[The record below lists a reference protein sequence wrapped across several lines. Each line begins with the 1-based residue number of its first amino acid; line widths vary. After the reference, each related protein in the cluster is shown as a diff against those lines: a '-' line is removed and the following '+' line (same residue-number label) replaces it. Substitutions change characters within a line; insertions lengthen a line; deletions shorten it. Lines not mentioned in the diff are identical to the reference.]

1 MNVTITHFC
10 CIIMCIQ
17 EGISPLFVAVE
28 ANEYGTASK
37 LIQKGVSVNLV
48 KFQSGA
54 LDGIVEL
61 TPLAQAA
68 AKGLNA
74 MVKLLLDSG
83 ANINY
88 FCADIL
94 PALGFTIIGD
104 HVETFHL
111 LLSSPNLVKTLAG
124 LSSVIITT
132 VRTEKYYYTEKLLE
146 ILGGPRAAVMQAQQ
160 DHLQLLVENIAV
172 YMRATYHPDL
182 REVES
187 ILSAPNSTRHQL
199 RQLEL
204 APGEQEKI
212 NYVLTDFCRI
222 CVSAI
227 LYSPEVH
234 ISTENLIGIAQATG
248 NVAVANFLQQT
259 LSGSMVDEELRQNFL
274 MGEPSPLRF
283 LIENK
288 VLKLDIFQIEVLKFH
303 PDDSD
308 IFYKNLV
315 WTFQHMSGG
324 GNLPDRVEPML
335 KQLFSAGFTP
345 TTSFQSGTHSGIES
359 RSPLEKTGRLGRE
372 NQPLPREKSKS
383 EENTR
388 NLPNRSQ
395 RYPNA
400 PFSAQSSFVG
410 VEVSTT
416 ESRSPLEKT
425 GRLGRENQP
434 LPREKS
440 KSEEN
445 TRNNLPNRSQRY
457 PNAPF
462 SAQSSFVGVEVSTTD
477 KARSRAMK
485 LVQVK
490 EINTKFGKDYDCYW
504 PCTSETV
511 FYLQC
516 LCLSS
521 HNASLLILMMP
532 LSLCIIVL
540 FPVSLKVNALSGL

>member
-1 MNVTITHFC
+1 
-10 CIIMCIQ
+10 
-17 EGISPLFVAVE
+17 
-28 ANEYGTASK
+28 
-37 LIQKGVSVNLV
+37 
-48 KFQSGA
+48 
-54 LDGIVEL
+54 
-61 TPLAQAA
+61 
-68 AKGLNA
+68 
-74 MVKLLLDSG
+74 
-83 ANINY
+83 
-88 FCADIL
+88 
-94 PALGFTIIGD
+94 
-104 HVETFHL
+104 
-111 LLSSPNLVKTLAG
+111 
-124 LSSVIITT
+124 
-132 VRTEKYYYTEKLLE
+132 
-146 ILGGPRAAVMQAQQ
+146 
-160 DHLQLLVENIAV
+160 
-172 YMRATYHPDL
+172 
-182 REVES
+182 
-187 ILSAPNSTRHQL
+187 
-199 RQLEL
+199 
-204 APGEQEKI
+204 
-212 NYVLTDFCRI
+212 
-222 CVSAI
+222 VSAI

-490 EINTKFGKDYDCYW
+490 EINTKFVPVSVFPQCKSANSDDATQPMYHRFVSLMSPPVSSFQYQSGTGTDSSRSSSLAGSSYNPDSAIGSPGATPPSSRPQGNSGIYLSIIFL
-504 PCTSETV
+504 PCTKIAI
-511 FYLQC
+511 
-516 LCLSS
+516 
-521 HNASLLILMMP
+521 HNWGE
-532 LSLCIIVL
+532 
-540 FPVSLKVNALSGL
+540 NAV